1 MPPFSPDEY
10 PTLKAQ
16 GLIELK
22 KPTSTKLTIKID
34 RGEKKTQEP
43 LLDYTTQLQ
52 AEIAAL
58 QTQIDARNLLLADIA
73 AIP

>member
-1 MPPFSPDEY
+1 MPFTPDEY
-10 PTLKAQ
+10 PALKAQ

-22 KPTSTKLTIKID
+22 KPSTTKLTIKID

-43 LLDYTTQLQ
+43 LIDYTNQLRS
-52 AEIAAL
+52 EIETL